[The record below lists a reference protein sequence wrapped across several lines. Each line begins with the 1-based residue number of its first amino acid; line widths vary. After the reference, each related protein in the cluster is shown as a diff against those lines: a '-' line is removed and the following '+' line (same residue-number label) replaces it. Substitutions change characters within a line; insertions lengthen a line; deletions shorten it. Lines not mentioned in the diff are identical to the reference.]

1 MAAYST
7 ARHSQCAYSLTPKSS
22 PSLLNFSDPRA
33 GIHSSPRRPLLTLSF
48 RGSARNLGGSVPSIT
63 PVLGGRNPS
72 LGGAAHPEQ
81 SRRVERG
88 RPRTANSSR
97 PLPSAPICH
106 VIPRL
111 SEGSR
116 TCPITPFLA
125 PIRHSGR
132 REPESIPKGGSLTL
146 SKVEGSSG
154 GRPSS
159 ANKSRSPCTSTP
171 APSHPEAPLGI

>member
-1 MAAYST
+1 MATYST
-7 ARHSQCAYSLTPKSS
+7 ARHSQGASSLTPESA
-22 PSLLNFSDPRA
+22 PSLAFRPPRVRFQL
-33 GIHSSPRRPLLTLSF
+33 P
-48 RGSARNLGGSVPSIT
+48 
-63 PVLGGRNPS
+63 
-72 LGGAAHPEQ
+72 GGAAHPEQ

-88 RPRTANSSR
+88 AALFCQYISPCPHPHPSS
-97 PLPSAPICH
+97 P

-111 SEGSR
+111 REGSR

-132 REPESIPKGGSLTL
+132 REPESIPGEGPLTL

-171 APSHPEAPLGI
+171 APCHPEVPRGIRGGVLSPLPLRGEG